1 MTIILK
7 QIENL
12 IEENIQQLEIYT
24 LVSETLLDLMN
35 QRIFMNVRI
44 EIYFLNFSKKFFKID
59 LKKLID
65 MIYNSIEPVDF
76 MDYIFQ
82 LFKYNSVK
90 TSSFLLNWMDSIED
104 EEIYFLFMDHL
115 IQFLKKEKEFEEI
128 VIHLLIELMKRNS
141 NLIISYLPIIF
152 EFKFTKPIC
161 RRYLVDLLGETILH
175 LSNDCYKNSIHSIL
189 INLSNDKGIS
199 FILVFLS
206 LF

>member
-1 MTIILK
+1 M
-7 QIENL
+7 
-12 IEENIQQLEIYT
+12 
-24 LVSETLLDLMN
+24 V
-35 QRIFMNVRI
+35 
-44 EIYFLNFSKKFFKID
+44 
-59 LKKLID
+59 
-65 MIYNSIEPVDF
+65 
-76 MDYIFQ
+76 YIFQ